1 MEPNNRTLATGQIV
15 TEGIL
20 ASSLS
25 GQSAAIV
32 GLGILAV
39 LLGVGGVFGA
49 IRTRRRRAE
58 IAPTYGSTG
67 GIVFTIVQLGCAGAL
82 LLGGLILIALVLLA
96 KR

>member
-1 MEPNNRTLATGQIV
+1 MGGQN
-15 TEGIL
+15 
-20 ASSLS
+20 
-25 GQSAAIV
+25 AAVI
-32 GLGILAV
+32 GLGILAA
-39 LLGVGGVFGA
+39 LLGVGGIFGA

-82 LLGGLILIALVLLA
+82 VLGGAILVTVVLLA

>member
-1 MEPNNRTLATGQIV
+1 MGGQD
-15 TEGIL
+15 
-20 ASSLS
+20 
-25 GQSAAIV
+25 AAVV

-39 LLGVGGVFGA
+39 LLGVGGMVGA

-67 GIVFTIVQLGCAGAL
+67 GIFYTMVQLGCSGAM
-82 LLGGLILIALVLLA
+82 LLGGVILITVVLLA

>member
-1 MEPNNRTLATGQIV
+1 MGGQN
-15 TEGIL
+15 
-20 ASSLS
+20 
-25 GQSAAIV
+25 AAIV
-32 GLGILAV
+32 GLGILAS
-39 LLGVGGVFGA
+39 LLGIGGIFGA

-82 LLGGLILIALVLLA
+82 MLGGVILIALVLVA

>member
-1 MEPNNRTLATGQIV
+1 MGAQD
-15 TEGIL
+15 
-20 ASSLS
+20 
-25 GQSAAIV
+25 AAVV

-39 LLGVGGVFGA
+39 LLGVGGMVGA

-67 GIVFTIVQLGCAGAL
+67 GIFYTMVQLGCSGAM
-82 LLGGLILIALVLLA
+82 LLGGVLLITVVLLA

>member
-1 MEPNNRTLATGQIV
+1 MT
-15 TEGIL
+15 
-20 ASSLS
+20 

-39 LLGVGGVFGA
+39 LLGAGGIFGA

-67 GIVFTIVQLGCAGAL
+67 GIVFTIVQLGCAAAL
-82 LLGGLILIALVLLA
+82 LLGGVILITLVLLA